1 MSEPRRTEMSVRLLE
16 KSHTF
21 RKTSETWEPK
31 CSSIPAAPTSV
42 LHTSTARSKAPDR
55 SVRPTRLPP
64 NQIDGG
70 VVIVERDLQSLG
82 VAIGEGG
89 RDGFGEVDGLVGGL
103 SPQADLMNPHWNLDG
118 FGVGAIDSI
127 ENNQVLANRSMEGLG
142 EREVVIN
149 PE

>member
-1 MSEPRRTEMSVRLLE
+1 M
-16 KSHTF
+16 KSTATD
-21 RKTSETWEPK
+21 RNVGQVAGKIPTSGKTSETWGTQNLPL
-31 CSSIPAAPTSV
+31 SRARTSV
-42 LHTSTARSKAPDR
+42 LHTSTPRSKAPER
-55 SVRPTRLPP
+55 GVRPTRLPP

-82 VAIGEGG
+82 VAIGEDG

-103 SPQADLMNPHWNLDG
+103 SSQADLMNPHWNLDG

-127 ENNQVLANRSMEGLG
+127 ENNQVLPNSSMEGLG
-142 EREVVIN
+142 ESEGVIN

>member
-1 MSEPRRTEMSVRLLE
+1 M
-16 KSHTF
+16 
-21 RKTSETWEPK
+21 
-31 CSSIPAAPTSV
+31 
-42 LHTSTARSKAPDR
+42 
-55 SVRPTRLPP
+55 
-64 NQIDGG
+64 
-70 VVIVERDLQSLG
+70 IVERDLQSLG

-103 SPQADLMNPHWNLDG
+103 SSQADLMNPHWNLDG

-142 EREVVIN
+142 ESEVVVN